1 MTDLK
6 LSTQTNDLDLSN
18 STDIQLTS
26 TAVESLA
33 QRLRIKLKI
42 FTNTYFMDMDFGI
55 PYYEQVF
62 VKGASKKLLDA
73 IFKKAIYDT
82 PDVSAIVNYRSEF
95 DRANRRYLPQFTVI
109 SSDGNSQKVKVN

>member
-6 LSTQTNDLDLSN
+6 LNTQTNDLDLLN
-18 STDIQLTS
+18 TTDIQLTE

-62 VKGASKKLLDA
+62 VKGTTKKLLDA
-73 IFKKAIYDT
+73 IFKRAIYDT
-82 PDVSAIVNYRSEF
+82 PDVNSVVNYRSQF
-95 DRANRRYLPQFTVI
+95 DRQNRIYQPQFTVT
-109 SSDGNSQKVKVN
+109 SSDGQQAKVKVL